1 MFHIQ
6 VMRQMFNMLRI
17 YTRNFSA
24 ACRILQSRRRLRW
37 QNFFSGKFSAVA
49 KKSADLDIWRRPGGL
64 V

>member
-37 QNFFSGKFSAVA
+37 QNFFSANFRRWQKNRR
-49 KKSADLDIWRRPGGL
+49 IWIFGGGL
-64 V
+64 EV